1 MTEEEKKRVQV
12 PCFNTIL
19 YQRLDALHGISKE
32 VAQKVLEEIAVS
44 TAIYLHESRKQER
57 RAIAEATGRGEVIHL
72 QPGAT
77 SVPLDNAT
85 AEEKKKAFEQA
96 KADYVKQAKRL
107 LPPCVE
113 L

>member
-1 MTEEEKKRVQV
+1 MTEEEKKRMQL

-19 YQRLDALHGISKE
+19 YQRLEALHGISKD

-44 TAIYLHESRKQER
+44 TAIYLHESRKLER
-57 RAIAEATGRGEVIHL
+57 RAIAEVTGRGEVVHL

-77 SVPLDNAT
+77 SIDNAT
-85 AEEKKKAFEQA
+85 PEEKKKAFEQA
-96 KADYVKQAKRL
+96 KSDYVKSAKRL
-107 LPPCVE
+107 IPVGVE